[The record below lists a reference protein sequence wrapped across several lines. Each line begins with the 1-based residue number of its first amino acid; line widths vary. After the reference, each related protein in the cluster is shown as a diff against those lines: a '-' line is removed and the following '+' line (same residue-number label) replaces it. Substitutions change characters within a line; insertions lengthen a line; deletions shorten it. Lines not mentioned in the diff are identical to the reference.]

1 MVNSKPNINIVFIGH
16 VNSGKSTTAG
26 HLLYKLGGIQKS
38 AIEALGKEAAEMKM
52 RSFKYAWV
60 LDKLKAERERG
71 ITIDISMWISLIKN
85 MIIGTS
91 EADCAVL
98 VINSTT
104 LGLQAGWSK
113 DGQTWEHALLAYT
126 LGVRQMICCCNKM
139 NATTPKY
146 SKDRYEVIVKG
157 VSPALTR
164 IGYNADD
171 IPFVPISAI
180 DQISEPKRPE
190 GKPLRLPLQ
199 HVYKIGG
206 IGTVPVGRVE
216 TGVLKPGM
224 VLTFA
229 PTKLQSGVKSIQKF
243 QENINEALPADIVGF
258 RLTNKTLSDKN
269 LMRGYVAS
277 NSEDEPAMEAAK
289 FTSRVIIINHPS
301 VITKGYTPILD
312 CHTSHVAVKFA
323 KLATK
328 FDRETGVELE
338 KKPKSL
344 KNGDAGIVKMIPMK
358 PMVVEGINE
367 YPSLGRFA
375 VRDMRQTVAVGV
387 IMSVKKNGYKNKAA
401 TKMTGST
408 TDQKDDAET
417 SSKKR
422 KEGPFETVS
431 AETPSKNVSGLVI
444 GDDGL
449 LHRKNVMSS
458 VT

>member
-1 MVNSKPNINIVFIGH
+1 
-16 VNSGKSTTAG
+16 
-26 HLLYKLGGIQKS
+26 
-38 AIEALGKEAAEMKM
+38 
-52 RSFKYAWV
+52 
-60 LDKLKAERERG
+60 
-71 ITIDISMWISLIKN
+71 

-164 IGYNADD
+164 IDNIVERSTNLDWYDG
-171 IPFVPISAI
+171 PTLVEAI

-375 VRDMRQTVAVGV
+375 VRDMRQTVAVGR
-387 IMSVKKNGYKNKAA
+387 
-401 TKMTGST
+401 
-408 TDQKDDAET
+408 Q
-417 SSKKR
+417 R
-422 KEGPFETVS
+422 
-431 AETPSKNVSGLVI
+431 
-444 GDDGL
+444 
-449 LHRKNVMSS
+449 
-458 VT
+458 